1 MFFTYLDK
9 SILASVF
16 PSNRL
21 RICCRRRFSIKSVCI
36 KWKGRLHCNKKLAER
51 GKFVSLSSHILVLIV
66 QMATLDT
73 ESLLIVLFNLFAFI
87 PSLKKAIRLR
97 LPSIRIGTQSLVAL
111 LLSYIILLTSKER
124 KSVTI
129 LPAISFDFSLLV
141 AFAPSKKS
149 KRII

>member
-1 MFFTYLDK
+1 MH
-9 SILASVF
+9 
-16 PSNRL
+16 
-21 RICCRRRFSIKSVCI
+21 CI
-36 KWKGRLHCNKKLAER
+36 KKLAER

-73 ESLLIVLFNLFAFI
+73 ESLLIVLFNLFACI

-97 LPSIRIGTQSLVAL
+97 LPSIRIGTQSCLVAFL
-111 LLSYIILLTSKER
+111 LYIIILVTSKER

-129 LPAISFDFSLLV
+129 LLAISFDFSLFV